1 MASDVQDYSFTT
13 WFRDVFSAWSNGTDW
28 SDGGSNFN
36 RTWVVKARFGK
47 SQLLV
52 SQCGQLVSIG
62 DAVDSWHQLLY
73 MPSSRAFTPSSCS
86 NGFRRER
93 LPLLRNPAGQVRWA
107 GHHFCSLSSRSYNYR
122 ILCPHLFAQWTLN
135 PTSLQVWWRKIPL
148 CLDKGVFD
156 WQLRHCQATTCP
168 TKDDRMKQT

>member
-1 MASDVQDYSFTT
+1 MASDGQDYSFTT

-62 DAVDSWHQLLY
+62 DAVDGINYFICHLQG
-73 MPSSRAFTPSSCS
+73 PSHLPVGAPTGFTGTHS
-86 NGFRRER
+86 
-93 LPLLRNPAGQVRWA
+93 
-107 GHHFCSLSSRSYNYR
+107 
-122 ILCPHLFAQWTLN
+122 
-135 PTSLQVWWRKIPL
+135 
-148 CLDKGVFD
+148 
-156 WQLRHCQATTCP
+156 
-168 TKDDRMKQT
+168 